1 MAEGNGNHSFRYER
15 GKLYV
20 TGVAGVDRYDEKSVE
35 ISLNAGLLVV
45 EGSGFSLEEM
55 DLKSGLLTVTGTLKT
70 LSYREKGEKMSFVK
84 RIFR

>member
-55 DLKSGLLTVTGTLKT
+55 D
-70 LSYREKGEKMSFVK
+70 
-84 RIFR
+84 